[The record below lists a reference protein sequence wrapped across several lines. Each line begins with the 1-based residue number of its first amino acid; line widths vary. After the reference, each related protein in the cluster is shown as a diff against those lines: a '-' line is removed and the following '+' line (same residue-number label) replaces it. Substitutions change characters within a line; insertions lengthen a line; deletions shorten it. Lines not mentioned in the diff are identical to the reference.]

1 VRDFIHVDDIVAVN
15 LAAWRQG
22 VRSGIFNLGT
32 GGARSFNDV
41 ARAVLKWHGRGRIG
55 YIPFPEHLKGSYQSY
70 TQADLSGLRAA
81 GYSAPFIPIEEGVPR
96 YLDAL
101 A

>member
-1 VRDFIHVDDIVAVN
+1 V
-15 LAAWRQG
+15 
-22 VRSGIFNLGT
+22 
-32 GGARSFNDV
+32 
-41 ARAVLKWHGRGRIG
+41 

-81 GYSAPFIPIEEGVPR
+81 GYGAPFIPIEDGVPR

-101 A
+101 T